1 MISNDDTNLNDNF
14 YLKDDES
21 WRNKPKES
29 FKFIESLIRETKGVG
44 SVLDIGCGRGDFLK
58 HLKRIGIKATFT
70 GIDVSKKLINIAK
83 IESPEIEY
91 FIGNIQKEK
100 SLVSRQ
106 FDLVTM
112 LGVHG
117 RFTRLD
123 PWLNNLLNLTKKG
136 GNIIIFDL
144 FNPTSVDVQVK
155 VRLQNKKNYKNTY
168 FNNLSIET
176 FKSKLQSLNLE
187 YQFIKFNIGIEIKK
201 KDDPLRAYTIKLFD
215 GSLQEVNGI
224 QQLINYYALKI
235 TK

>member
-1 MISNDDTNLNDNF
+1 
-14 YLKDDES
+14 
-21 WRNKPKES
+21 
-29 FKFIESLIRETKGVG
+29 
-44 SVLDIGCGRGDFLK
+44 
-58 HLKRIGIKATFT
+58 
-70 GIDVSKKLINIAK
+70 
-83 IESPEIEY
+83 
-91 FIGNIQKEK
+91 
-100 SLVSRQ
+100 
-106 FDLVTM
+106 M

>member
-1 MISNDDTNLNDNF
+1 M
-14 YLKDDES
+14 
-21 WRNKPKES
+21 
-29 FKFIESLIRETKGVG
+29 
-44 SVLDIGCGRGDFLK
+44 
-58 HLKRIGIKATFT
+58 
-70 GIDVSKKLINIAK
+70 SKKLINIAK